1 MRTEYREF
9 KTRRAAIKH
18 MPWAA
23 KILKVDGGYM
33 GFESIT
39 DYNIRKN
46 QR

>member
-23 KILKVDGGYM
+23 KILRVDGGYI
-33 GFESIT
+33 GFESIA
-39 DYNIRKN
+39 DYGVWQN
-46 QR
+46 QK